1 MASKNKPGPK
11 MMSWGKQCNLRLPNK
26 NKHQAGG
33 GHLIQTAALMSSI
46 LLKTW
51 PPPVERLS
59 FKQRGGH
66 LKGLILLTGT

>member
-1 MASKNKPGPK
+1 

-26 NKHQAGG
+26 NKQRAGGGGVG

-51 PPPVERLS
+51 PPPAERLS

>member
-1 MASKNKPGPK
+1 MGK
-11 MMSWGKQCNLRLPNK
+11 KQCNLRLPNK
-26 NKHQAGG
+26 NKQRAGGG

-51 PPPVERLS
+51 PPPADRLS